1 MLVDFAVENKR
12 SISTCLGLSLII
24 VLAIMMLQGNR
35 FQWRIFVGLVVV
47 VIAFA
52 AMQLGLYFLD
62 RGVSRGRNPVLL
74 GKLLNSG
81 ARSNEITS
89 SSLSASDLSAGL
101 PERSISLNTI

>member
-12 SISTCLGLSLII
+12 SISTCLGLILII
-24 VLAIMMLQGNR
+24 VLAIMMFQGNR
-35 FQWRIFVGLVVV
+35 FQWRVFVGLVVV
-47 VIAFA
+47 VVAFA
-52 AMQLGLYFLD
+52 AMQIGLYFLY